1 MLIPEP
7 KAFQTTFFDETNIE
21 KRISKK
27 SQNRSKLWTL
37 LDSIYFKTL
46 RQESSGGSAAKNN
59 SNIIFTSF
67 DSVSFMSIFLF
78 PSYLTTSGPVHE
90 RGPWAP
96 WARVI

>member
-27 SQNRSKLWTL
+27 SQNLSKLWTL

-59 SNIIFTSF
+59 SNIIFTS
-67 DSVSFMSIFLF
+67 VSFMSIFLF
-78 PSYLTTSGPVHE
+78 PNYLTPSGPVYE
-90 RGPWAP
+90 RVPWAP
-96 WARVI
+96 PLGSCLI